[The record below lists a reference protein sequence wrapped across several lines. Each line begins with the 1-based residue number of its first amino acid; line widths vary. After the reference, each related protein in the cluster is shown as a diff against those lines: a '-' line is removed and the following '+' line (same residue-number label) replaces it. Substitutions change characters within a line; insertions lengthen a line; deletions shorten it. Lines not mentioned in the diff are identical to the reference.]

1 MTSRKSSIDFAAATM
16 TPFFSKAQSPERD
29 ALDQDGITHQAF
41 DMAWE
46 DYADALTINTPA
58 FVSFASSW

>member
-16 TPFFSKAQSPERD
+16 TSFFSKARARERD

-46 DYADALTINTPA
+46 D
-58 FVSFASSW
+58 